1 MNRVWVHS
9 VDESGGVVEVEG
21 TRGGHALGAENGHGE
36 LLAKPTVGADRQE
49 VCWSINVNHRHSRTF
64 ETRTRFDIY
73 VNRRK
78 TCSYG
83 SWNDTRFHLLMSPEE
98 QSDMVTDGGPIG

>member
-1 MNRVWVHS
+1 VNRMWVHS
-9 VDESGGVVEVEG
+9 VDESGCVVQVE
-21 TRGGHALGAENGHGE
+21 RARSRDALGAENGHGE